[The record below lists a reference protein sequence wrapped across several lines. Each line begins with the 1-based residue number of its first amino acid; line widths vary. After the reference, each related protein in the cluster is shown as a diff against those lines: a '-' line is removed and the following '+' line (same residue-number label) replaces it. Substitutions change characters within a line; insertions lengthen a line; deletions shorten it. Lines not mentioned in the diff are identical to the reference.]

1 MEVDIHNFEKRVEQ
15 VVEKLNEL
23 SEPNRSDILKFLK
36 QLSAEGKSA
45 GRIMKY
51 VYTLKTLAKML
62 NKPFRNALKDDII
75 DLVSKIETNKNW
87 TDSTKHDFKVILR
100 IFYRW
105 LRQTE
110 DYPPEVKW
118 VKITLKKN
126 NNKLPEEILTK
137 EEVEKL
143 ADAADN
149 ARDRAFI
156 LTLYESGC
164 RIGELLP
171 IRIKHIQFDEYGII
185 LIVNG
190 KTGSRRVRIIEH
202 AKDLTNWLDIHPLK
216 NNPEAFV
223 WITTGNRNKYEL
235 LSYNSIRFII
245 EKLAKKA
252 GITKRVNPHS
262 FRHARATHLA
272 SKLTEQQLKVYFG
285 WCGDSRMAS
294 TYVHLSGKDID
305 GALLK
310 LHGFKP
316 EENKELKNI
325 SVKTCP
331 KCNENNSILSQFCK
345 KCGFP
350 LDTKTVVEVDEN
362 RRKLD
367 EFIFEALKIA
377 VGSNPKLKK
386 QFVKLVKEKGIENYL
401 RNMKITV

>member
-23 SEPNRSDILKFLK
+23 DEVNRNDILKFLK

-51 VYTLKTLAKML
+51 VYTLKTLGKML
-62 NKPFRNALKDDII
+62 NKPFRNAIKENII
-75 DLVSKIETNKNW
+75 DLVSRIETNKNW

-100 IFYRW
+100 IFFRW

-143 ADAADN
+143 ADATDN
-149 ARDRAFI
+149 LRDKAFI

-171 IRIKHIQFDEYGII
+171 IKIKHIQFDEYGCV

-190 KTGSRRVRIIEH
+190 KTGSRRVRLIEY

-223 WITTGNRNKYEL
+223 WITTGNRNRYEL
-235 LSYNSIRFII
+235 LSYNSIRFVI
-245 EKLAKKA
+245 EKAAKMA
-252 GITKRVNPHS
+252 GIAKAVNPHS
-262 FRHARATHLA
+262 FRHARATYLA

-305 GALLK
+305 DALLK

-325 SVKTCP
+325 SIKTCP

-350 LDTKTVVEVDEN
+350 LDTKTMLEIDEN

-367 EFIFEALKIA
+367 EFMFEMFKRMSEKYPRI
-377 VGSNPKLKK
+377 KRDFK
-386 QFVKLVKEKGIENYL
+386 QLVKEKNLEEIFE
-401 RNMKITV
+401 

>member
-1 MEVDIHNFEKRVEQ
+1 MEVDIHNFEKRLEGS
-15 VVEKLNEL
+15 VEKLNEID
-23 SEPNRSDILKFLK
+23 EVNRNDVLKFLK

-51 VYTLKTLAKML
+51 VYTLKVLAKML
-62 NKPFRNALKDDII
+62 NKAFRNATKDDII

-143 ADAADN
+143 ADATDN
-149 ARDRAFI
+149 LRDRAFI

-171 IRIKHIQFDEYGII
+171 IKIKNIQFDEYGIV

-190 KTGSRRVRIIEH
+190 KTGSRRVRLIEYI
-202 AKDLTNWLDIHPLK
+202 KDLANWLDIHPLK
-216 NNPEAFV
+216 NNSEAFV
-223 WITTGNRNKYEL
+223 WITTGNRNRYEL
-235 LSYNSIRFII
+235 LSYNSICFII
-245 EKLAKKA
+245 EKAAKMA
-252 GITKRVNPHS
+252 GIAKAVNPHS
-262 FRHARATHLA
+262 FRHARATYLA

-305 GALLK
+305 DALLK

-325 SVKTCP
+325 SIKICP

-350 LDTKTVVEVDEN
+350 LDAKTMVEIDEI
-362 RRKLD
+362 RRKFD
-367 EFIFEALKIA
+367 EFLFEALKS
-377 VGSNPKLKK
+377 VTETDPKMKK
-386 QFVKLVKEKGIENYL
+386 KFVKLAKEKGIENYL
-401 RNMKITV
+401 KNMKIII

>member
-1 MEVDIHNFEKRVEQ
+1 M
-15 VVEKLNEL
+15 
-23 SEPNRSDILKFLK
+23 
-36 QLSAEGKSA
+36 
-45 GRIMKY
+45 
-51 VYTLKTLAKML
+51 
-62 NKPFRNALKDDII
+62 
-75 DLVSKIETNKNW
+75 
-87 TDSTKHDFKVILR
+87 
-100 IFYRW
+100 
-105 LRQTE
+105 RQTE

-137 EEVEKL
+137 EEVEKI
-143 ADAADN
+143 ANSADN
-149 ARDRAFI
+149 TRDRAFI

-223 WITTGNRNKYEL
+223 WITTGNRNRYEL
-235 LSYNSIRFII
+235 LSYNSICFII
-245 EKLAKKA
+245 EKAAKTT
-252 GITKRVNPHS
+252 GITKKVNPHS
-262 FRHARATHLA
+262 FRHARATYLA

-294 TYVHLSGKDID
+294 TYVHLSSKDID
-305 GALLK
+305 DALLK

-325 SVKTCP
+325 SVKVCS
-331 KCNENNSILSQFCK
+331 KCSENNSILSQFCK

-350 LDTKTVVEVDEN
+350 LDIKTMLEIDEN
-362 RRKLD
+362 RKKLD
-367 EFIFEALKIA
+367 EFMFEALKIA
-377 VGSNPKLKK
+377 AEANLKLKK
-386 QFVKLVKEKGIENYL
+386 QFVKLIKEKGIENYL
-401 RNMKITV
+401 KDMKIIFKS

>member
-1 MEVDIHNFEKRVEQ
+1 MEVDIHNFEKRLEQ

-23 SEPNRSDILKFLK
+23 DEVNRNDVLKFLK

-45 GRIMKY
+45 GRVMKY
-51 VYTLKTLAKML
+51 VYTLKALARML
-62 NKPFRNALKDDII
+62 NKPFRSAVKNDII

-143 ADAADN
+143 ADATDN

-171 IRIKHIQFDEYGII
+171 LKIKHIQFDEYGCV
-185 LIVNG
+185 LIVSG

-202 AKDLTNWLDIHPLK
+202 TKDLTNWLDVHPLK

-223 WITTGNRNKYEL
+223 WITTGNRNRYEL
-235 LSYNSIRFII
+235 LSYNSICFII
-245 EKLAKKA
+245 ERAAKTI
-252 GITKRVNPHS
+252 GITKKVNPHN

-305 GALLK
+305 DALLK

-316 EENKELKNI
+316 EEGKELKNI
-325 SVKTCP
+325 SVKTCF
-331 KCNENNSILSQFCK
+331 KCSESNSILSQFCK

-350 LDTKTVVEVDEN
+350 LDAKALIEMDEN
-362 RRKLD
+362 RKRLD
-367 EFIFEALKIA
+367 EFMFEMLQRIA
-377 VGSNPKLKK
+377 DKFPQIKK
-386 QFVKLVKEKGIENYL
+386 EFKQLVKEKNIEE
-401 RNMKITV
+401 MFK